1 MGEEDH
7 GDVFTV
13 SGTEN
18 RRPSLTFCGVPT
30 VFKKERAAMVDA
42 SSEFH
47 REPTGARKLMAAP
60 FCSRNSGE
68 DRFFFPLLVRL
79 SV

>member
-1 MGEEDH
+1 MGEEDSR
-7 GDVFTV
+7 DVFTV

-18 RRPSLTFCGVPT
+18 RRPSLTFCGVPI
-30 VFKKERAAMVDA
+30 VFKKERAAMVGA

-47 REPTGARKLMAAP
+47 GEPNGAHKLLAAP

-68 DRFFFPLLVRL
+68 DSFFSP
-79 SV
+79 S